1 MFHNISVIVVHAC
14 RENSAAGYI
23 KAFES
28 FAKDNFDVE
37 FDIKP
42 KTGCKC
48 ILLCNVVTRVPEDVQ
63 WLLQNLGLN
72 GKIIK
77 FSIALQYFV
86 NKRFTK

>member
-1 MFHNISVIVVHAC
+1 MFHNISVIVRYAC
-14 RENSAAGYI
+14 RENSATGYI

-28 FAKDNFDVE
+28 FAKYNFDVK
-37 FDIKP
+37 FDTKA

-63 WLLQNLGLN
+63 WVLQNLGLD

-77 FSIALQYFV
+77 CSITLQYFV
-86 NKRFTK
+86 NKRFTI